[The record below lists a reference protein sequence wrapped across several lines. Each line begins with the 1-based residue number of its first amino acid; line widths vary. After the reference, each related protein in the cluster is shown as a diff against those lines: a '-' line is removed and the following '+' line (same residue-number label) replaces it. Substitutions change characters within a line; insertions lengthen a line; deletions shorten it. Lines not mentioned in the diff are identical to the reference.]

1 MAISD
6 TLRGFRTQ
14 FLYTIHRVVTDCDSE
29 CLYVPEGVEDLDIKK
44 GGHIIETVQVKN
56 YKDKVNPS
64 NLFSPSRTTSF
75 FRRALETLSDNN
87 EATIRLV
94 SFSNVSSELQ
104 DAFSLNKYLTKS
116 KEKDIKKK
124 AKLIS
129 NSYCVN
135 IVDEDSLY
143 DEIVYVLKQK
153 FPAFNPD
160 KELRY
165 LLQWVYENAEHNIEF
180 TYIDLIKEINSYK
193 SFENRQIQ
201 ALKELGLRII
211 PLFQESSDLD
221 VEILKKG
228 FYSGLSAKSE
238 HVLLDL
244 DVPRTDKME
253 AIKSAFK
260 EQNVVII
267 NGASGQGKSVLSYRY
282 IKENCALA
290 YEIKSCDRNTLASLH
305 ASLTEICN
313 GLSVP
318 ILLYFD
324 AKPADAAWVELV
336 QNFSKLKNVRCL
348 ISLRNED
355 WNQYRSR
362 LGCDVLYKDVEL
374 FLSKEEAHHIYDH
387 LCTKNNQAI
396 GSFETA
402 WEKLGEKVALLEFVY
417 YITQGQALKDK
428 LVSQWKALS
437 SFEKSIFEVIITAN
451 YFGGKIDR
459 NLLIRYYGHSY
470 SEVQEAI
477 GNYLGEFFV
486 EDEKGFLDAVHPL
499 RTAIIAESIYNNK
512 QVMNNK
518 AIELYFKSDIS
529 DAHLYLLNLL
539 KNGLTVK
546 ELHDAAISQTVLS
559 GKQFAGIVRAMIWK
573 GTEDYLSDVQPLID
587 KLRKEVGGLWEFY
600 LPVNFTEIDTKQS
613 LDNLLSNFPNVPD
626 VSYIVNSFPTQ
637 ESIFFHLNKYLDN
650 QISINL
656 QSNEDWVIAADALY
670 RISLCKHPSQ
680 IHLSGQI
687 DANKLHVDE
696 ASKILLGLKSLG
708 LKRDYWKSLE
718 DFFVEKLRLE
728 YLLMSFEISES
739 SVEATTFM
747 RYTSDENS
755 PVQKTKDQS
764 TNSHLVKIIDLLR
777 MAFPEK
783 INYHVKLG
791 EDALSTMALDKE
803 KNIQKI
809 NLPLDAM
816 HEIRSCVV
824 NQYKNNI
831 GILDKA
837 EYVEKLIAFRKELT
851 IANRN
856 MVSIFVKWWK
866 TGKFDSAA
874 YMDVHQC
881 FVSAGSNIP
890 QPSYVSSNLFG
901 YGDINNI
908 PQNTSWD
915 LFMKELTSYVAN
927 LSNFYNQLP
936 KVLVDKEFNKMPSK
950 ACLFDA
956 LLAIRCL
963 QIKSKELFSPYIPD
977 SQKYDILEKS
987 EYNDL
992 LSLWVI
998 WETQCRNIKGMDF
1011 TTQITRYKQMEDTL
1025 PKALINNIKNRFF
1038 QEGIACDAYISNNN
1052 FNISIFFKNDEE
1064 YNKAYEMKDRILKHA
1079 FYKYDTYTSQ
1089 EYILRTHF
1097 ENIKVQFLF
1106 VSSIGTHHRLN
1117 SLIISC
1123 DVRHMLN
1130 QSSKDN
1136 AFSTTLFVSDYLPIF
1151 DEKLGNYERV
1161 MGLATSI
1168 LVIAQQ
1174 LLSMYQYLSNNDEL
1188 GEIIIEKYNEECL
1201 AECMTYKDAIAGLK
1215 TSLSNIAENPCHAEI
1230 YRMIYLLEKVLDTK
1244 NLLSMFEEINKQLQS
1259 IFAQD
1264 MQIRLALFEIDPKA
1278 HSIL

>member
-14 FLYTIHRVVTDCDSE
+14 FLYTIHRVVTDCDPE

-44 GGHIIETVQVKN
+44 GGQIIETVQVKN

-87 EATIRLV
+87 EAIIRLV
-94 SFSNVSSELQ
+94 SFSNVSPDLQ
-104 DAFSLNKYLTKS
+104 DANSLTKYIAKS
-116 KEKDIKKK
+116 KDKDVKKK
-124 AKLIS
+124 AMLIS
-129 NSYCVN
+129 DSYFAT
-135 IVDEDSLY
+135 IVDEDTLY
-143 DEIVYVLKQK
+143 DEIVYALKQK
-153 FPAFNPD
+153 FSTFNPD

-165 LLQWVYENAEHNIEF
+165 LLQWVYENAEHHIEF
-180 TYIDLIKEINSYK
+180 TYIDLIKEINSYN
-193 SFENRQIQ
+193 SFENRQIH
-201 ALKELGLRII
+201 ALNELGLRII

-221 VEILKKG
+221 VEVLKKG

-244 DVPRTDKME
+244 DVPRPDKME

-290 YEIKSCDRNTLASLH
+290 YEISSCDRNSLASLH
-305 ASLTEICN
+305 ASLKEICN

-318 ILLYFD
+318 IILYFD
-324 AKPADAAWVELV
+324 AKPADAAWVELI
-336 QNFSKLKNVRCL
+336 QAFSKFKNVQCL

-387 LCTKNNQAI
+387 LCPKNKQTI
-396 GSFETA
+396 GSFEIV

-459 NLLIRYYGHSY
+459 NLPVLYYGHSY
-470 SEVQEAI
+470 SAVQEAI

-486 EDEKGFLDAVHPL
+486 EDEKSFLDAVHPL

-518 AIELYFKSDIS
+518 AIELFFKSDIS

-546 ELHDAAISQTVLS
+546 ELRDSAISQTVLS

-573 GTEDYLSDVQPLID
+573 GTENYLFDVQPLID
-587 KLRKEVGGLWEFY
+587 KLRKEVGGLWELY
-600 LPVNFTEIDTKQS
+600 LPVNFTEIDIKQS

-626 VSYIVNSFPTQ
+626 VSNIVDSFPTQ
-637 ESIFFHLNKYLDN
+637 ESIFIYLNNYLDN
-650 QISINL
+650 QIFINL
-656 QSNEDWVIAADALY
+656 QSHEDWVIAADALY
-670 RISLCKHPSQ
+670 RISLSKHSSR

-687 DANKLHVDE
+687 DAKNLHVDE
-696 ASKILLGLKSLG
+696 VSRILLGLKSLG
-708 LKRDYWKSLE
+708 LKRDCWKSLE
-718 DFFVEKLRLE
+718 DSFVEKLRLE
-728 YLLMSFEISES
+728 YLLMSFQISES
-739 SVEATTFM
+739 SIETTTFI
-747 RYTSDENS
+747 RYTTDENS

-809 NLPLDAM
+809 NLPLGAM

-851 IANRN
+851 IANRH

-890 QPSYVSSNLFG
+890 QPSYVSSNIFG
-901 YGDINNI
+901 YGDIKNI

-927 LSNFYNQLP
+927 LSSFYTQLP
-936 KVLVDKEFNKMPSK
+936 RVLADKDFNKMPSK

-956 LLAIRCL
+956 LLAVRCL
-963 QIKSKELFSPYIPD
+963 QIKFKELFSPYIPD

-1011 TTQITRYKQMEDTL
+1011 TTQMTRYKQMEDTL
-1025 PKALINNIKNRFF
+1025 PKALIDNIKNRFL
-1038 QEGIACDAYISNNN
+1038 QEGIACDAHIANKD
-1052 FNISIFFKNDEE
+1052 FNISIFFKNESE
-1064 YNKAYEMKDRILKHA
+1064 YNKAYEMKDHILKDA
-1079 FYKYDTYTSQ
+1079 FCKYDTYTSQ
-1089 EYILRTHF
+1089 EYTLRTKF
-1097 ENIKVQFLF
+1097 ENIIVQFLF
-1106 VSSIGTHHRLN
+1106 VSSIGTHHRIN
-1117 SLIISC
+1117 SLISSC

-1136 AFSTTLFVSDYLPIF
+1136 AFSTTLFVPDYLPIF
-1151 DEKLGNYERV
+1151 DEKLGNYEKV
-1161 MGLATSI
+1161 MGLAKSI

-1174 LLSMYQYLSNNDEL
+1174 LLSMYQYMSNNDEL
-1188 GEIIIEKYNEECL
+1188 GETIIEKYKEECI
-1201 AECMTYKDAIAGLK
+1201 AECMTYKDSIGELK
-1215 TSLSNIAENPCHAEI
+1215 TSLSNIADNPWHAELN
-1230 YRMIYLLEKVLDTK
+1230 RMIYLLEKVLDTK
-1244 NLLSMFEEINKQLQS
+1244 NLLSMCDEIDTQIQL
-1259 IFAQD
+1259 IFTQD
-1264 MQIRLALFEIDPKA
+1264 IEIRLALLNNFKYPT
-1278 HSIL
+1278 